1 MPVLQGFLVELQTDR
16 AEVDGLTANHARRA
30 CRQRQGTDHLQA
42 DFGIRRAQAWI
53 EQGAESQAL
62 QAVAGEDR
70 AGFIE
75 FLVGGWLAAAQIVIV
90 HCWQIVMHQRVSVDQ
105 FHRTGRT
112 VGLLGLT
119 AQRLACGVG
128 QQWTHAFAA
137 IHHAVAHGF
146 VQPRQLGA
154 RCGEQ
159 GFQRCIDAGL
169 AGGRVRCN
177 HSG

>member
-1 MPVLQGFLVELQTDR
+1 MYSRAVLIELQTDR
-16 AEVDGLTANHARRA
+16 AEVDGLTADHARRA
-30 CRQRQGTDHLQA
+30 CRQRQGADHLQA
-42 DFGIRRAQAWI
+42 DFGIRSAQARV
-53 EQGAESQAL
+53 EQGAEGQAL

-75 FLVGGWLAAAQIVIV
+75 FLVGGRLAATQIVVV
-90 HCWQIVMHQRVSVDQ
+90 HRRQIVMHQRIGVDQ
-105 FHRTGRT
+105 LHRTGRA
-112 VGLLGLT
+112 VGLLGLA
-119 AQRLACGVG
+119 AQRFARGVG

-154 RCGEQ
+154 RRDEQ
-159 GFQRCIDAGL
+159 GFQRRIDAGL
-169 AGGRVRCN
+169 AGGRIRCN